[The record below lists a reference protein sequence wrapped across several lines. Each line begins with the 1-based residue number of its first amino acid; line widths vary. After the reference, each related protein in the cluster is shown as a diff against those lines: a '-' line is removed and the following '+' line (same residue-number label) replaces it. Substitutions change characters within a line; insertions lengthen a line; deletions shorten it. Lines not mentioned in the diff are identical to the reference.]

1 MLNAGRLILVTG
13 NQHPVSSFQYH
24 STVPPD
30 SKTGVPCLTVLQCV
44 TVELLQGLNPQ
55 QQKAVT
61 ASDGPVLVLA
71 GPGSGKTR
79 VLTHRVAWLVLELDV
94 APWRIMAVTFT
105 NKAAREMRERLGHL
119 LGPSRARSL
128 TLGTFHA
135 TCARILRREAE
146 AAGIPRDYAIFDADD
161 QLRLV
166 KQAIRD
172 LNLDDKRY
180 RPQAVHGAISRA
192 KNELIPPE
200 AYSTGSY
207 YGEVVK
213 RIYERYQAMLAAN
226 NGLDF
231 DDLLMVTARTFDRTP
246 DVLAKYQERYRY
258 ILVDEFQDTNQ
269 AQYVLLRQLSGR
281 RHNLFC
287 VADEDQSIYAWRGAD
302 YRNIR
307 RLRDDHPDLVTILL
321 EQNYRSTQTVLDA
334 AHAVIRHNPD
344 RTDKSLFTR
353 RGRGPKI
360 TVHEAYDQDDEA
372 QFVVDT
378 IAQLALPPSQ
388 GGQGGVGVHP
398 GDCAV
403 MYRTNAQ
410 SRAFED
416 AFIRA
421 GLPYRLVGATR
432 FYARREVKDLIAF
445 LRLIHNP
452 ADGVSMARV
461 INIPPRG
468 IGRKTVA
475 VLEDAARERGVSV
488 YEVLKQPPDLSSR
501 AQRVLTAFLELLEG
515 WMAAREHLTVAQLID
530 RVLEDTRYADY
541 LRDGTEEGED
551 RWANVLELRNV
562 AAEYEVLTLTDFLA
576 DVALVSDVDNLSDEV
591 DAPTLLTLH
600 SAKGLEFPVV
610 FITGLEEGMLPHSR
624 SFDDQEQM
632 AEERRLMYVG
642 LTRAKDRLFL
652 TYAFIR
658 TRYGDS
664 EPSVPSRF
672 LDDIPPEL
680 VGGSWRREQGLGA
693 RDEEQGARGKGLGA
707 RDEGRNSPF
716 AIRHSQFSAGQRV
729 RHTTFGEGLVVESR
743 ADGDDEMVTVIFEE
757 TGLKR
762 LMASL
767 ARLERLDD

>member
-1 MLNAGRLILVTG
+1 MDIL
-13 NQHPVSSFQYH
+13 
-24 STVPPD
+24 
-30 SKTGVPCLTVLQCV
+30 
-44 TVELLQGLNPQ
+44 EGLNSQ

-105 NKAAREMRERLGHL
+105 NKAAREMRERLEYL

-166 KQAIRD
+166 KQVIRD
-172 LNLDDKRY
+172 LDLDDKRY

-213 RIYERYQAMLAAN
+213 RVYERYQGLLAAN
-226 NGLDF
+226 SGLDF
-231 DDLLMVTARTFDRTP
+231 DDLLMVTARMFGQNP
-246 DVLAKYQERYRY
+246 DVLAKYQERYRH

-321 EQNYRSTQTVLDA
+321 EQNYRSTQTILDA
-334 AHAVIRHNPD
+334 AHAVIRRNPD

-353 RGRGPKI
+353 RGRGPEI
-360 TVHEAYDQDDEA
+360 IVHEAYDQDDEA
-372 QFVVDT
+372 RFVVDT
-378 IAQLALPPSQ
+378 IAQLAASPPP
-388 GGQGGVGVHP
+388 GGGGRGGVRP

-410 SRAFED
+410 SRAFEES
-416 AFIRA
+416 FIRA

-432 FYARREVKDLIAF
+432 FYARREIKNLIAF
-445 LRLIHNP
+445 LRLIHNST
-452 ADGVSMARV
+452 DGVSMARV
-461 INIPPRG
+461 INVPPRG

-488 YEVLKQPPDLSSR
+488 YKVLKEIPQESPKPQAPSPKLGTR
-501 AQRVLTAFLELLEG
+501 ARRALALWLGLLEG
-515 WMAAREHLTVAQLID
+515 WIAARAALTVAQLID

-541 LRDGTEEGED
+541 LRDGTEEGEE

-562 AAEYEVLTLTDFLA
+562 AAEYEDLMLTDFLA
-576 DVALVSDVDNLSDEV
+576 DVALVSDVDNLSDEA

-610 FITGLEEGMLPHSR
+610 FVTGLEEGMLPHSR
-624 SFDDQEQM
+624 SFDEPEQM

-680 VGGSWRREQGLGA
+680 VKGSWGGGQEAGGGRQEAGGGR
-693 RDEEQGARGKGLGA
+693 QGARGTRG
-707 RDEGRNSPF
+707 EGRNSPF
-716 AIRHSQFSAGQRV
+716 AIRNLQFRAGQRV
-729 RHTTFGEGLVVESR
+729 QHATFGEGLVIESR
-743 ADGDDEMVTVIFEE
+743 ADGDDEMVTVVFEE
-757 TGLKR
+757 VGLKR
-762 LMASL
+762 LMAGL
-767 ARLERLDD
+767 AHLERLED

>member
-1 MLNAGRLILVTG
+1 MEFL
-13 NQHPVSSFQYH
+13 
-24 STVPPD
+24 
-30 SKTGVPCLTVLQCV
+30 
-44 TVELLQGLNPQ
+44 EGLNPQ
-55 QQKAVT
+55 QQKAV
-61 ASDGPVLVLA
+61 AISDGPVLVLA

-79 VLTHRVAWLVLELDV
+79 VLTSRVAWLVLERDV

-105 NKAAREMRERLGHL
+105 NKAAREMRERLERL
-119 LGPSRARSL
+119 LGPSCARSL

-146 AAGIPRDYAIFDADD
+146 PASIPRDYVIFDADD
-161 QLRLV
+161 QFRLV

-180 RPQAVHGAISRA
+180 RPRAVHGAISRA
-192 KNELIPPE
+192 KNELVPPE

-213 RIYERYQAMLAAN
+213 RVYERYQALLTAN

-231 DDLLMVTARTFDRTP
+231 DDLLMVTARLFGQTP
-246 DVLAKYQERYRY
+246 DVLEKYQERYRY
-258 ILVDEFQDTNQ
+258 VLVDEFQDTNQ

-281 RHNLFC
+281 HHNLFC
-287 VADEDQSIYAWRGAD
+287 VADEDQSIYRWRGAD

-307 RLRDDHPDLVTILL
+307 RLRDDHPDLVTVLL
-321 EQNYRSTQTVLDA
+321 EQNYRSTQTILDA

-353 RGRGPKI
+353 RGRGPKLS
-360 TVHEAYDQDDEA
+360 VHEAYDQDEEA
-372 QFVVDT
+372 QFIVDT
-378 IAQLALPPSQ
+378 IAQLVASSPI
-388 GGQGGVGVHP
+388 GDGQGGVRP

-410 SRAFED
+410 SRAFEE

-432 FYARREVKDLIAF
+432 FYARREIKDLIAF

-452 ADGVSMARV
+452 SDGVSMARV
-461 INIPPRG
+461 ISVPPRG
-468 IGRKTVA
+468 IGQKTLA
-475 VLEDAARERGVSV
+475 VLENASQERSISV
-488 YEVLKQPPDLSSR
+488 YQVLKEIPDPKSQVSNLGTR
-501 AQRVLTAFLELLEG
+501 ARRVLASFLELLEG
-515 WMAAREHLTVAQLID
+515 WITARAHLTVAQLID

-541 LRDGTEEGED
+541 LRDGTDEGED
-551 RWANVLELRNV
+551 RWANVLELRDV
-562 AAEYEVLTLTDFLA
+562 AAEYEDLTLTDFLA
-576 DVALVSDVDNLSDEV
+576 DVALVSDVDNLNDAA

-624 SFDDQEQM
+624 SLDDPEQM

-664 EPSVPSRF
+664 EPSAPSRF

-680 VGGSWRREQGLGA
+680 VSGSWRQARRGTSQRATMWQPTREAA
-693 RDEEQGARGKGLGA
+693 RPAQAR
-707 RDEGRNSPF
+707 F
-716 AIRHSQFSAGQRV
+716 HVGQRV
-729 RHTTFGEGLVVESR
+729 RHATFGEGLVVESR
-743 ADGDDEMVTVIFEE
+743 VDGGDEIVTVVFEE
-757 TGLKR
+757 VGPKR

-767 ARLERLDD
+767 ACLEWLGG